1 MIQKKKTFMSEEF
14 YSIENIV
21 TAFVAYNNIIII
33 AKLQYVEISS
43 KIC

>member
-21 TAFVAYNNIIII
+21 TAFVAYNNI